1 MELSSGKDVA
11 HEHQIA
17 GQQGRNNHRRCER
30 NRPAAALL
38 FASEGAKIMVS
49 DFNQA
54 GGEETVE
61 TVRKA
66 GGEAYFCYCDVREEA
81 QVKALVERT
90 VEQFGRIDWAFNNA
104 GISSEEAVPLHETTT
119 EAFSNVIQTN
129 LFGYYYCMKHE
140 LKYMAEAEKGAI
152 VNTLS
157 INSVCCTPEGA
168 SYGVSKYGGYGLVQ
182 TASLDYASLGIR
194 INAVGPGPTKTPMIM
209 HCSETHPE
217 VISYLES
224 TIPDGRMGEAIEQ
237 ANAALYLL
245 SDFASHITGQ
255 LLLVDGGQSAKM

>member
-1 MELSSGKDVA
+1 MDVKLLKDRAGIINGGASG
-11 HEHQIA
+11 I
-17 GQQGRNNHRRCER
+17 GR
-30 NRPAAALL
+30 AAAVL
-38 FASEGAKIMVS
+38 FASEGAKVLVA

-61 TVRKA
+61 LVRKA
-66 GGEAYFCYCDVREEA
+66 GGEAYFCYCDVRDEE
-81 QVKALVERT
+81 QVKAMVNKAMEL
-90 VEQFGRIDWAFNNA
+90 FGRVDWAFNNA
-104 GISSEEAVPLHETTT
+104 GISSEESVPLHETTT
-119 EAFSNVIQTN
+119 EAFMNVINTN
-129 LFGYYYCMKHE
+129 LLGYYYCMKQE
-140 LKYMAEAEKGAI
+140 LRHMVAAGKGAI

-157 INSVCCTPEGA
+157 INSVCCTPEGS
-168 SYGVSKYGGYGLVQ
+168 SYGVSKYAGYGLVQ
-182 TASLDYASLGIR
+182 TSSLDYAASGIR
-194 INAVGPGPTKTPMIM
+194 INAIGPGPTKTPMIM

>member
-1 MELSSGKDVA
+1 
-11 HEHQIA
+11 
-17 GQQGRNNHRRCER
+17 
-30 NRPAAALL
+30 
-38 FASEGAKIMVS
+38 MVS

-224 TIPDGRMGEAIEQ
+224 TIPDGRMGEAVEQ

>member
-1 MELSSGKDVA
+1 MNIKLLDNRAGIITGGASG
-11 HEHQIA
+11 I
-17 GQQGRNNHRRCER
+17 GR
-30 NRPAAALL
+30 AAALL

-61 TVRKA
+61 MVRKA

-217 VISYLES
+217 VISYLER
-224 TIPDGRMGEAIEQ
+224 TIPDGRMGEAVEQ

>member
-1 MELSSGKDVA
+1 ML
-11 HEHQIA
+11 
-17 GQQGRNNHRRCER
+17 
-30 NRPAAALL
+30 
-38 FASEGAKIMVS
+38 
-49 DFNQA
+49 
-54 GGEETVE
+54 
-61 TVRKA
+61 
-66 GGEAYFCYCDVREEA
+66 
-81 QVKALVERT
+81 
-90 VEQFGRIDWAFNNA
+90 
-104 GISSEEAVPLHETTT
+104 
-119 EAFSNVIQTN
+119 QTN
-129 LFGYYYCMKHE
+129 LFVYYYCMKHE

-224 TIPDGRMGEAIEQ
+224 TIPDGRMGEAVEQ
-237 ANAALYLL
+237 AARCGIPRALRGNELGHLGRAGGGRFQRRRLRYLGPQCRP
-245 SDFASHITGQ
+245 DRADHRPR
-255 LLLVDGGQSAKM
+255 